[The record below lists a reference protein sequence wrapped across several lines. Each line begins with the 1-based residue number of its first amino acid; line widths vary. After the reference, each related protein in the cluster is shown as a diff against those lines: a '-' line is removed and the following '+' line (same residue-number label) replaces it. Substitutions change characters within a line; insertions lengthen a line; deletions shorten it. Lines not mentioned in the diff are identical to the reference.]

1 MYFFDTT
8 NTAWDGT
15 GITIYNSSKTLTAAG
30 ANHLTSFVTGFM
42 PQPNTVDFD
51 FIFAAPS
58 FSDNM
63 TIFMLIIVTFIV
75 YLCMMIWAILKDKKD
90 LKAVSFKMLKK

>member
-1 MYFFDTT
+1 
-8 NTAWDGT
+8 
-15 GITIYNSSKTLTAAG
+15 
-30 ANHLTSFVTGFM
+30 VTGFM

-51 FIFAAPS
+51 FVFAAVS

-75 YLCMMIWAILKDKKD
+75 YLCTMIWAILKDKKD
-90 LKAVSFKMLKK
+90 LNSVSTNQIFKCGIFA